1 MSFMREPTIKLSDP
15 ELAAVAPRDPLTWL
29 FAYRLSLIFVLILM
43 FSYPDAAPWLASNA
57 SNDPRH
63 ARLLL
68 ALQAQSVLIGGLF
81 LMLRWPK
88 REHQI
93 EIAVFLDILLYTLL
107 MHLSGGVSTGLG
119 LILAMVVAAGAL
131 TMQGRLS
138 LLFAAFATLAVIAQQ
153 VYTELYATS
162 TAGTSTQ
169 AGLLGMTYFAV
180 ALLAHVLA
188 RRLRATESLAAR
200 RQLDLADLSKL
211 NDYIIQNMT
220 MGVLVINAQHH
231 ILLFNHAARR
241 LLNQPQLRMGQ
252 DLAEIAPALDHWLTQ
267 HPTPRTKRTVL
278 TLGEQPLQL
287 SVQSLRDLHSTG
299 ILLFLR
305 DQRELIRQA
314 QDIKLASL
322 GRLTASIAHNIRN
335 PLSAVTHASQL
346 LSEAP
351 NLTDDDAQLLDIIRR
366 NARRIDETV
375 TSVLELSRRAP
386 PQPQVFDLSAWLVEF
401 RNEYRTC
408 TAAVTEPCLQLDLS
422 ADTPVTV
429 TADPRHVH
437 QILSNLCDNA
447 FKYGQG
453 NDQPPQ
459 VTLRVSK
466 APDSDQ
472 VSLTVTD
479 QGPGIA
485 LDHRAALFDPFFT
498 TNSRGTGLGLY
509 VARELAQANG
519 IALEYIAI
527 PNAGAQFRL
536 IFQPNSDD

>member
-1 MSFMREPTIKLSDP
+1 MRESPTKLPDP

-29 FAYRLSLIFVLILM
+29 FAYRLILILILILM
-43 FSYPDAAPWLASNA
+43 FSYPDHAPWLASSA

-162 TAGTSTQ
+162 TTGTSTQ

-188 RRLRATESLAAR
+188 RRLRATEYLATR

-220 MGVLVINAQHH
+220 MGVLVINAQRG
-231 ILLFNHAARR
+231 ILLLNHAARR
-241 LLNQPQLRMGQ
+241 LLNQPQLRIGEQ
-252 DLAEIAPALDHWLTQ
+252 LAAVAPALDDWLAQ
-267 HPTPRTKRTVL
+267 HTLDASRRKRTVL
-278 TLGEQPLQL
+278 LLAEQELHI
-287 SVQSLRDLHSTG
+287 SAHSLRDFHSSG
-299 ILLFLR
+299 VLLFLR

-314 QDIKLASL
+314 QNIKLASL

-346 LSEAP
+346 LAEAP
-351 NLTDDDAQLLDIIRR
+351 GLVDDDLHLLDIIRR

-375 TSVLELSRRAP
+375 TSVLELSRRDP
-386 PQPQVFDLSAWLVEF
+386 SQPQVFDLNGWLTEF
-401 RNEYRTC
+401 SSEYRAC
-408 TAAVTEPCLQLDLS
+408 TAAAQQDCVHLELS
-422 ADTPVTV
+422 PDRVMVAV
-429 TADPRHVH
+429 DPRHFR

-447 FKYGQG
+447 FKHGRRADHQA
-453 NDQPPQ
+453 Q
-459 VTLRVSK
+459 VTLRVTRL
-466 APDSDQ
+466 ADGDAVQ
-472 VSLTVTD
+472 LTVTD
-479 QGPGIA
+479 NGPGIA
-485 LDHRAALFDPFFT
+485 AAHLATLFDPFFT
-498 TNSRGTGLGLY
+498 TSSSGTGLGLY
-509 VARELAQANG
+509 AARELAQANG
-519 IALEYIAI
+519 MELEYIAV
-527 PNAGAQFRL
+527 PDAGAQFRL
-536 IFQPNSDD
+536 TFQSNQDN